1 MKRKFLFI
9 FMGGLIVI
17 FGIGFYAEGAFW
29 RGFLGDVM
37 IVVLLFSFF
46 NMIVIQPAWR
56 GAIAALIL
64 SFVVETFQYFHLVDF
79 LGIENKFIRIVI
91 GTHFDWLDIIAY
103 TLGFLICLVIGGE
116 YKASIIQEV
125 K

>member
-46 NMIVIQPAWR
+46 NMIVVQPAWR

-64 SFVVETFQYFHLVDF
+64 SFVVEIFQYFHLVDF

-91 GTHFDWLDIIAY
+91 GTHFDWLDVIAY

-116 YKASIIQEV
+116 YKARIIQEV

>member
-9 FMGGLIVI
+9 FISSLAVVL
-17 FGIGFYAEGAFW
+17 GIGFYAEGAFW

-37 IVVLLFSFF
+37 IVILLFSFF
-46 NMIVIQPAWR
+46 NVMVIQPAWR

-64 SFVVETFQYFHLVDF
+64 SFVAETFQYFHLVDF
-79 LGIENKFIRIVI
+79 LGIENKFIRVVV

-103 TLGFLICLVIGGE
+103 TLGFFICLVMGGNIKRVS
-116 YKASIIQEV
+116 YRR
-125 K
+125 